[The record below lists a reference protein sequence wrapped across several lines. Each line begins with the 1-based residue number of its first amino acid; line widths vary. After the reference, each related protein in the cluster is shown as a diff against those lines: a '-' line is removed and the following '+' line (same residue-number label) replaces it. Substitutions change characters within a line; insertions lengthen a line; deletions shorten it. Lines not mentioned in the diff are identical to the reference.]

1 MVKVKS
7 RLSWKLCLRSEK
19 LSEAVECLVAD
30 DGGYAMFQE
39 GAQQHY
45 IANNMYILAESTE
58 LI

>member
-1 MVKVKS
+1 M
-7 RLSWKLCLRSEK
+7 RSEK